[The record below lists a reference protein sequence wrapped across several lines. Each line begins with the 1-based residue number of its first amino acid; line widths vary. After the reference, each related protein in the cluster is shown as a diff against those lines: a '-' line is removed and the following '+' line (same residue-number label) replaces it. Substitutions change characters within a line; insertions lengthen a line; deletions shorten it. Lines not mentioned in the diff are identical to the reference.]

1 MENETSKL
9 HKKLYSKNTILIGTF
24 FGGLLAAGYM
34 MRENFIALGKPQKAQ
49 KALLLGII
57 GTIIIIGG
65 IVMIPET
72 IIDKVPHI
80 LIPTIYTAIIFVL
93 IEKYQGADLK
103 KHQENKSHLFSVWRA
118 VAIGIISSLIM
129 VAGFFITFYLIT
141 SKEYRIYDNE
151 MESFY
156 NNETKSLLFYDNL
169 GVKNDR
175 QLIRDLK
182 SIAIPAWEENI
193 EIIKKTNEIENLPSE
208 LVLQNEILLEYS
220 ELRLKAFEL
229 FYKAFTENTSQYD
242 DDLEK
247 THDKIEEVLNK
258 L

>member
-1 MENETSKL
+1 
-9 HKKLYSKNTILIGTF
+9 
-24 FGGLLAAGYM
+24 
-34 MRENFIALGKPQKAQ
+34 ALGIC
-49 KALLLGII
+49 II
-57 GTIIIIGG
+57 TTLIILSIAFAFLYMQP
-65 IVMIPET
+65 VSE
-72 IIDKVPHI
+72 
-80 LIPTIYTAIIFVL
+80 
-93 IEKYQGADLK
+93 EYQ
-103 KHQENKSHLFSVWRA
+103 Q
-118 VAIGIISSLIM
+118 
-129 VAGFFITFYLIT
+129 
-141 SKEYRIYDNE
+141 YDNE